1 MILNALRDA
10 NGAELQAIDVFAL
23 HGIRSSD
30 AAKRAAALEE
40 LRASQHT
47 TSMHQMLASAASAA
61 TMNASATSNIGQDGK
76 EPSKRARS
84 RSRDDRAFGPRG
96 SPQVSYFDSTAAQRF
111 PLLSSR
117 DVAGAP
123 ISAGHSAF
131 SGLRNDPCPTQR
143 LAVASVDFA
152 EQLLTLAVPT
162 TNGHRQQHEH
172 ACLTPVVKG
181 ESAISL
187 DPCQSFDAGTF
198 NDFALSASRVGR
210 CCALLDALQLDGD
223 NAALPASLFAVHFE
237 PVEHGEDGEEE
248 TMALASFDIAPPIT
262 SVCAA
267 VRLREFTRRIGASID
282 DIEKSRS
289 GVCL

>member
-1 MILNALRDA
+1 
-10 NGAELQAIDVFAL
+10 
-23 HGIRSSD
+23 
-30 AAKRAAALEE
+30 
-40 LRASQHT
+40 
-47 TSMHQMLASAASAA
+47 
-61 TMNASATSNIGQDGK
+61 
-76 EPSKRARS
+76 
-84 RSRDDRAFGPRG
+84 
-96 SPQVSYFDSTAAQRF
+96 
-111 PLLSSR
+111 
-117 DVAGAP
+117 
-123 ISAGHSAF
+123 
-131 SGLRNDPCPTQR
+131 
-143 LAVASVDFA
+143 
-152 EQLLTLAVPT
+152 
-162 TNGHRQQHEH
+162 
-172 ACLTPVVKG
+172 VKG
-181 ESAISL
+181 ESVISL